1 MGFLKDCADAFKEG
15 WREAGANMRREQEE
29 DRALRSLDES
39 EREEMRNLNDPCYV
53 NLRNHGV
60 NVAALTEARCA
71 SDALQ
76 LIKGPCRAALPV
88 GAKPS
93 FRLMGWQPLTS
104 RGKVPKKVLEFRLNY
119 EYPTRRYIGAR
130 LGYTA
135 DAALY
140 TANVRVGK
148 GDSYTDY
155 FFRMVDGSFTL
166 KSTVKGE
173 IPCVYI

>member
-1 MGFLKDCADAFKEG
+1 MGFFKDCAEAFKEG

-29 DRALRSLDES
+29 DRALRAAGADA
-39 EREEMRNLNDPCYV
+39 REEIRNINDPCYI
-53 NLRNHGV
+53 NLRNRGI
-60 NVAALTEARCA
+60 NVAALTEARCM
-71 SDALQ
+71 SDAQQ
-76 LIKGPCRAALPV
+76 LVEGPCRTVLPAR
-88 GAKPS
+88 AKPS
-93 FRLMGWQPLTS
+93 FRLMCWQPLTS

-119 EYPTRRYIGAR
+119 EYPTKRYIGAS

-155 FFRMVDGSFTL
+155 FFRMVDGSLKL
-166 KSTVKGE
+166 KSTVEGE